1 LLKALKIPT
10 FVGVFD
16 FEEVPAKQYRCKG
29 QVFKT
34 L

>member
-16 FEEVPAKQYRCKG
+16 FEAPLPKR
-29 QVFKT
+29 
-34 L
+34 